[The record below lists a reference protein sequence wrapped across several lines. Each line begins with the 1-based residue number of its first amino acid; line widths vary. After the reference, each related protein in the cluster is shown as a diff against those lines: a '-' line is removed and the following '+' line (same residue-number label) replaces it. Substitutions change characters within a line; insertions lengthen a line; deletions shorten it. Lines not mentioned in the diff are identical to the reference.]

1 MRHKGDTKQVPCP
14 GPKILDAIVQNLVV
28 RATGICAPLC
38 YGNVKINSKT
48 TNSQV
53 SCLISNEQL
62 KISDTINYQLWMTL
76 ESSIAKQIY
85 DLSLHKNK

>member
-1 MRHKGDTKQVPCP
+1 MPRAQNIRRYRTKFSRTGD
-14 GPKILDAIVQNLVV
+14 L
-28 RATGICAPLC
+28 ATGICAPLC